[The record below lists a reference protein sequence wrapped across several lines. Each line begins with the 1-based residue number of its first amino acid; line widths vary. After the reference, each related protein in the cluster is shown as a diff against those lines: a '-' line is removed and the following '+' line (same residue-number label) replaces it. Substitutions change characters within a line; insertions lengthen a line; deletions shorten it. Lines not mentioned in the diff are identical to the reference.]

1 MFTALKLSAAL
12 RVVFATACALGL
24 QAGAFAQWATPPG
37 WACGTFNQSG
47 RLEPEDYRKPSHRL
61 RTVETYHYGPNVE
74 ALVHPMQKGMT
85 FGSDLDF
92 TLWGYPNHH
101 RALITLTRLAAREK
115 TDKPAGTQFS
125 VECYFARA
133 LLIAPD
139 DVIARMIFVRYLGAQ
154 QKMPQAL
161 SNMKLVV
168 QQAGDNPLTHLN
180 AGLVYMELGAFEEA
194 SAQARRVAELGFPSG
209 RLSDELK
216 RKGKWHGPPIPED
229 KPNSGPVEPSAGT
242 PSQAKP
248 PEAAASSGK

>member
-1 MFTALKLSAAL
+1 MKLIAAHKAVL
-12 RVVFATACALGL
+12 ATACVLGL
-24 QAGAFAQWATPPG
+24 QASAFAQWATPPG
-37 WACGTFNQSG
+37 WACGTFAQSG

-74 ALVHPMQKGMT
+74 ALIHPMQKGMT

-115 TDKPAGTQFS
+115 TDKPAGAQFS

-139 DVIARMIFVRYLGAQ
+139 DVITRMIFVRYLGAQ

-161 SNMKLVV
+161 SNLKLVV
-168 QQAGDNPLTHLN
+168 QQAGENPLTHLN
-180 AGLVYMELGAFEEA
+180 AGLVYMELGAYEEA

-216 RKGKWHGPPIPED
+216 RKGKWQGPPIPED
-229 KPNSGPVEPSAGT
+229 KPNNTAVEAPAATASSAA
-242 PSQAKP
+242 PA
-248 PEAAASSGK
+248 EAPASSGK